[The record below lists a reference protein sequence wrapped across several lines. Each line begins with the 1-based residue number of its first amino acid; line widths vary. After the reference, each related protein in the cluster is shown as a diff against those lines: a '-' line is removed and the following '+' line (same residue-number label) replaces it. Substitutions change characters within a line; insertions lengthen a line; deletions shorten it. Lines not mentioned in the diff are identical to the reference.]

1 MRITF
6 NRRRQVS
13 VGCLLPTAFCLLLA
27 AYCSLIFMFRPF
39 QHIHF
44 VGIGGIGM
52 SGIAEVLANLGFRV
66 SGSDQKKSEVTD
78 RLEALGVEVTE
89 GHAAEN
95 VGDAHVVVRSTA
107 VRDDNPEITEA
118 RRQSIPVIPRAE
130 MLAELMRMKP
140 YTVAVAGS
148 HGKTT
153 TTSMVATV
161 LGIAGLD
168 PTFVV
173 GGIVRSYRS
182 NARLGKSD
190 LMVVEADESDRSFL
204 MLTPT
209 IAVVTNIDREHMDY
223 YHDMEDVR
231 KCFADFVNKVPFY
244 GAAIL
249 CLDDPHVQ
257 AVIPKVERRRVTYGL
272 SAQADISAHGISY
285 DQSFGSSFT
294 VWRGIDV
301 LGSISMRVPGKH
313 NVYNSLAAIAVG
325 LELEVPFAKIAEA
338 LGEFS
343 GADRRFQFKGEERGI
358 TVVDDYGHHPTEIK
372 ATLSAA
378 RIGAPNRRIV
388 VLFQPHRYTRTND
401 LMDEFASAF
410 NNADVLLVTD
420 IYAASETPIDGV
432 NAEVLTNRIK
442 IYGHKHA
449 EYIGAMENGPQVLRE
464 TVREGD
470 LVITL
475 GAGSVHRSGDQLL
488 ELLREA

>member
-1 MRITF
+1 
-6 NRRRQVS
+6 
-13 VGCLLPTAFCLLLA
+13 
-27 AYCSLIFMFRPF
+27 MFRRF
-39 QHIHF
+39 QHVHF
-44 VGIGGIGM
+44 IGIGGIGM
-52 SGIAEVLANLGFRV
+52 SGIAEVLTNLGFRV
-66 SGSDQKKSEVTD
+66 SGSDQKKSEVTAH
-78 RLEALGVEVTE
+78 LEELGVEVTE

-107 VRDDNPEITEA
+107 VRDDNPEIFEA
-118 RRQSIPVIPRAE
+118 RRRSIPVIPRAE

-161 LGIAGLD
+161 LGMAGLD
-168 PTFVV
+168 PTFVI
-173 GGIVRSYRS
+173 GGIVRTYRA
-182 NARLGKSD
+182 NARLGKSE
-190 LMVVEADESDRSFL
+190 LMIVEADESDRSFL

-223 YHDMEDVR
+223 YNDMEDMR
-231 KCFADFVNKVPFY
+231 KCFGDFVNKVPFY

-257 AVIPKVERRRVTYGL
+257 AVIPKVARRRITYGL
-272 SAQADISAHGISY
+272 SAQADVSAHEITY
-285 DQSFGSSFT
+285 DHQFGSSFS
-294 VWRGIDV
+294 VWRGVEV
-301 LGSISMRVPGKH
+301 LGPATLRVPGKH

-325 LELEVPFAKIAEA
+325 LELEVPFEKIAQA

-343 GADRRFQFKGEERGI
+343 GADRRFQFKGEEAGV

-378 RIGAPNRRIV
+378 RIGAPHRRIV
-388 VLFQPHRYTRTND
+388 VLFQPHRYSRTAD

-420 IYAASETPIDGV
+420 IYAASETPIDGIT
-432 NAEVLTNRIK
+432 AEVLTERIK
-442 IYGHKHA
+442 SYGHKNA
-449 EYIGAMENGPQVLRE
+449 EHVGAVDGAAEALRGI
-464 TVREGD
+464 VREGD

-475 GAGSVHRSGDQLL
+475 GAGSVNRQGDRLL
-488 ELLREA
+488 ALLRGEV

>member
-1 MRITF
+1 
-6 NRRRQVS
+6 
-13 VGCLLPTAFCLLLA
+13 
-27 AYCSLIFMFRPF
+27 MFRRF
-39 QHIHF
+39 QHVHF

-66 SGSDQKKSEVTD
+66 SGSDQKKSEVTSH
-78 RLEALGVEVTE
+78 LEELGVDVTE

-107 VRDDNPEITEA
+107 VRDDNPEIFEA
-118 RRQSIPVIPRAE
+118 RRRSIPVIPRAE

-161 LGIAGLD
+161 LGSAGLD

-173 GGIVRSYRS
+173 GGIVRTYRA
-182 NARLGKSD
+182 NARLGKSE

-223 YHDMEDVR
+223 YKDMDDVR
-231 KCFADFVNKVPFY
+231 RCFADFVNKVPFY

-257 AVIPKVERRRVTYGL
+257 AVIPKVARRRVTYGL
-272 SAQADISAHGISY
+272 SAQADVSAHEITY
-285 DQSFGSSFT
+285 DQSFGSSFS

-301 LGSISMRVPGKH
+301 LGQVGLRVPGKH

-325 LELEVPFAKIAEA
+325 LELEVPFVKIAQA
-338 LGEFS
+338 LGEFG
-343 GADRRFQFKGEERGI
+343 GADRRFQFKGEEAGV
-358 TVVDDYGHHPTEIK
+358 TVIDDYGHHPTEVK

-388 VLFQPHRYTRTND
+388 VLFQPHRYSRTND

-420 IYAASETPIDGV
+420 IYAASETPIEGI
-432 NAEVLTNRIK
+432 NAEVLTGRIK
-442 IYGHKHA
+442 SYGHKDA
-449 EYIGAMENGPQVLRE
+449 EYVGAVENAAQALRNI
-464 TVREGD
+464 VREGD

-475 GAGSVHRSGDQLL
+475 GAGSVNRSGDQLL
-488 ELLREA
+488 ALLRENGRATHS

>member
-1 MRITF
+1 
-6 NRRRQVS
+6 
-13 VGCLLPTAFCLLLA
+13 
-27 AYCSLIFMFRPF
+27 MFRRF

-66 SGSDQKKSEVTD
+66 SGSDQKKSEVTAH
-78 RLEALGVEVTE
+78 LEELGVTVDE

-107 VRDDNPEITEA
+107 VRDDNPEIIEA
-118 RRQSIPVIPRAE
+118 RRRSIPVIPRAE

-140 YTVAVAGS
+140 HTVAVAGS

-168 PTFVV
+168 PTFVI
-173 GGIVRSYRS
+173 GGIVRTYRA

-244 GAAIL
+244 GAAVL

-257 AVIPKVERRRVTYGL
+257 AVIPKVERRRVTYGM
-272 SAQADISAHGISY
+272 SAQADVSAYEISY
-285 DQSFGSSFT
+285 DQSFGSKFS
-294 VWRGIDV
+294 VLRGI
-301 LGSISMRVPGKH
+301 
-313 NVYNSLAAIAVG
+313 
-325 LELEVPFAKIAEA
+325 
-338 LGEFS
+338 
-343 GADRRFQFKGEERGI
+343 FKGEEAGV

-410 NNADVLLVTD
+410 NNADVLFVTD
-420 IYAASETPIDGV
+420 IYAASEVPIDGV
-432 NAEVLTNRIK
+432 NAEVLTGKIK
-442 IYGHKHA
+442 SWGHKNA
-449 EYIGAMENGPQVLRE
+449 EYVGAVESAPEVLRAN
-464 TVREGD
+464 VREGD

-475 GAGSVHRSGDQLL
+475 GAGSVHRAGDQLL
-488 ELLREA
+488 GLLRGESAQIAQP

>member
-1 MRITF
+1 
-6 NRRRQVS
+6 
-13 VGCLLPTAFCLLLA
+13 
-27 AYCSLIFMFRPF
+27 
-39 QHIHF
+39 
-44 VGIGGIGM
+44 M

-66 SGSDQKKSEVTD
+66 TGSDQKKSEVTA
-78 RLEALGVEVTE
+78 RLEALKVEVTE
-89 GHAAEN
+89 GHDAEN

-107 VRDDNPEITEA
+107 VREDNPEIIEA
-118 RRQSIPVIPRAE
+118 RRRSIPVIPRAE

-140 YTVAVAGS
+140 YTVACAGS

-161 LGIAGLD
+161 LGTAGLD

-182 NARLGKSD
+182 NARLGKSE

-204 MLTPT
+204 MLTPM

-231 KCFADFVNKVPFY
+231 RCFADFVNKVPFY
-244 GAAIL
+244 GAAVL

-257 AVIPKVERRRVTYGL
+257 AVIPNVARRRITYGL
-272 SAQADISAHGISY
+272 SAQADISAHEITY

-294 VWRGIDV
+294 VLSGINV
-301 LGSISMRVPGKH
+301 LGKVSLRVPGKH
-313 NVYNSLAAIAVG
+313 NVYNSLAAIAVA
-325 LELEVPFAKIAEA
+325 LELDVPFDTIAHA

-343 GADRRFQFKGEERGI
+343 GAERRFQFKGEEKGV

-388 VLFQPHRYTRTND
+388 VLFQPHRYSRTAD

-432 NAEVLTNRIK
+432 SAEVLTGKIK
-442 IYGHKHA
+442 SYGHKNA
-449 EYIGAMENGPQVLRE
+449 EYIGALEGAAESLHS
-464 TVREGD
+464 TVR
-470 LVITL
+470 
-475 GAGSVHRSGDQLL
+475 
-488 ELLREA
+488 

>member
-1 MRITF
+1 
-6 NRRRQVS
+6 
-13 VGCLLPTAFCLLLA
+13 
-27 AYCSLIFMFRPF
+27 MFKRF

-52 SGIAEVLANLGFRV
+52 SGIAEVLANLNFRV
-66 SGSDQKKSEVTD
+66 SGSDQKKSEVTAH
-78 RLEALGVEVTE
+78 LEELGVEVNE

-107 VRDDNPEITEA
+107 VREDNPEIIEA
-118 RRQSIPVIPRAE
+118 RRRSIPVIPRAE

-140 YTVAVAGS
+140 HTVAVAGS

-168 PTFVV
+168 PTFVI
-173 GGIVRSYRS
+173 GGIVRTYRA
-182 NARLGKSD
+182 NARLGKSQ

-244 GAAIL
+244 GAAVL

-272 SAQADISAHGISY
+272 SAQADISAHDINY
-285 DQSFGSSFT
+285 DNSFGSSFS
-294 VWRGIDV
+294 VLRGVDV
-301 LGSISMRVPGKH
+301 LGKVTLRVPGKH

-325 LELEVPFAKIAEA
+325 LELDVPFDTIAHA
-338 LGEFS
+338 LAEFS
-343 GADRRFQFKGEERGI
+343 GADRRFQFKGEEGGV
-358 TVVDDYGHHPTEIK
+358 TVVDDYGHHPTEVK
-372 ATLSAA
+372 ATLAAA

-388 VLFQPHRYTRTND
+388 VLFQPHRYSRTND

-410 NNADVLLVTD
+410 NNADVLFVSD
-420 IYAASETPIDGV
+420 IYAASEVPIEGV
-432 NAEVLTNRIK
+432 NAEVLTGRIK
-442 IYGHKHA
+442 SYGHKNA
-449 EYIGAMENGPQVLRE
+449 EYIGAIENGPAALRE
-464 TVREGD
+464 VVREGD

-475 GAGSVHRSGDQLL
+475 GAGSVNRVGDQLL
-488 ELLREA
+488 ALLRDDGDGGAQSSDGS